1 MSPEATPTRRTCAHM
16 IVHELLVETKPE
28 YRARRLAA
36 EEQTVGSIQSGE
48 AMKVVDKLI
57 KIPVVVHVVHRTAAE
72 NVSKAQ
78 VEGQIRVLNHDFRL
92 ARIVHEMA
100 AAPVVGAAEPSA

>member
-1 MSPEATPTRRTCAHM
+1 
-16 IVHELLVETKPE
+16 
-28 YRARRLAA
+28 
-36 EEQTVGSIQSGE
+36 
-48 AMKVVDKLI
+48 MKVVDKLI

-92 ARIVHEMA
+92 TRIVHEMA